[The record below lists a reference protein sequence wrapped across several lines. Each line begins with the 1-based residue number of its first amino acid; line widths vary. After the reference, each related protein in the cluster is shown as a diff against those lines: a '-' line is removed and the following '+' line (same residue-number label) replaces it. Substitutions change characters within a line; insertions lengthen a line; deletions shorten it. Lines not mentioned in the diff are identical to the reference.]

1 MNRTF
6 WIAATGMSSQQ
17 QNLDVISNNLA
28 NVNTI
33 GYKKTRADFH
43 ELLYQEEKMAGSS
56 SSPST
61 QVPTG
66 LHFGLGVKTAA
77 TQKIFTVG
85 NLEQTNNP
93 MDLAIEGDGFFK
105 IMLPSGDT
113 AYTRAGSLKIDSEGR
128 LVTPLGYPLEPEL
141 TVTEDTRAV
150 SVSADGIVSIT
161 QGNSNTPSEIGSI
174 ELAKFVNPGGLK
186 PIGENLFLATNASG
200 EEISGVPSEDGFGA
214 LAQGYQEMS
223 NVNVV
228 EELVK
233 MIISQRAYEIS
244 SKAIQSADEMLSI
257 ASGLKR

>member
-17 QNLDVISNNLA
+17 MNLDVIANNLA

-33 GYKKTRADFH
+33 GFKKSRADFH
-43 ELLYQEEKMAGSS
+43 ELLYQEQKLPGSS
-56 SSPST
+56 TSPST

-77 TQKIFTVG
+77 TQKIFSVG
-85 NLEQTNNP
+85 NMEQTSNP
-93 MDLAIEGDGFFK
+93 FDLAIEGEGFFK
-105 IMLPSGDT
+105 VVMPTGET
-113 AYTRAGSLKIDSEGR
+113 AYTRAGAIKVDSQGR

-141 TVTEDTRAV
+141 SVTEDTK
-150 SVSADGIVSIT
+150 SVSISPDGIVSIT
-161 QGNSNTPSEIGSI
+161 QGTSNTPTEIGSI
-174 ELAKFVNPGGLK
+174 ELAKFINPGGLK
-186 PIGENLFLATNASG
+186 PIGENLFLSTVASG
-200 EEISGVPSEDGFGA
+200 DEITGIPSEGGFGA
-214 LAQGYQEMS
+214 IAQGYQEMS

-233 MIISQRAYEIS
+233 MIISQRAYEIN